1 MTVNETLAIDT
12 HAHVYPAH
20 YLDLL
25 EKAGVDPD
33 TTAIARGMNAD
44 SSDEDMRTRLQWM
57 DKAGVEQQVLAVTP
71 QVPANAQ
78 TTQWINDEYKR
89 LIDAYPGRFQ
99 AYGALPL
106 PDVEAA
112 LAELPHVFERDFLGI
127 SLPTVFRDGTTL
139 DDKSF
144 APVWAELNE
153 RHAVV
158 NIHPTGSGVCSPLIA
173 DKGLAW
179 VNGAP
184 VEDATATLHLL
195 KAGIPG
201 KYPNIRFHIAHL
213 GGDLAFM
220 FQRIEDN
227 YTDWDA
233 FPASPQETLQ
243 TFYFDAAN
251 FYEPALRLAVESYG
265 GTQILGG
272 SDHPYFQEDKYVRAF
287 DYVRKA
293 NLPEEQRNSILRTNA
308 QKLYQL
314 G

>member
-112 LAELPHVFERDFLGI
+112 LAELPHVFERDF
-127 SLPTVFRDGTTL
+127 
-139 DDKSF
+139 
-144 APVWAELNE
+144 
-153 RHAVV
+153 
-158 NIHPTGSGVCSPLIA
+158 
-173 DKGLAW
+173 
-179 VNGAP
+179 
-184 VEDATATLHLL
+184 
-195 KAGIPG
+195 
-201 KYPNIRFHIAHL
+201 
-213 GGDLAFM
+213 
-220 FQRIEDN
+220 
-227 YTDWDA
+227 
-233 FPASPQETLQ
+233 
-243 TFYFDAAN
+243 
-251 FYEPALRLAVESYG
+251 
-265 GTQILGG
+265 
-272 SDHPYFQEDKYVRAF
+272 
-287 DYVRKA
+287 
-293 NLPEEQRNSILRTNA
+293 
-308 QKLYQL
+308 
-314 G
+314 